1 MTSAPDWQTRVGD
14 VWAEEWRRTDRSFA
28 DLARHLDAAIAAV
41 ATATGRAVDLGCG
54 AGATSLAL
62 ARARPD
68 LAIDGVDLSPALI
81 AIAQARAAEAEA
93 EAANVQFHTVA
104 VPAALTGPY
113 DLAVSRHGVMF
124 FDDPVAAFTGIAR
137 HLAPGAPLV
146 FTCFRR
152 PADNEWAVAL
162 AAALGSGFEAQS
174 GYAPGPF
181 GFADDVFVR
190 DLLTATGFRDIAIQ
204 PIDFTYRAGEALD
217 AVDDALGFFQ
227 RIGPAARALALM
239 SPVERP
245 AGVVRLH
252 AMLAAHARG
261 DTVDFAGAAWLVSAR
276 RNDE

>member
-1 MTSAPDWQTRVGD
+1 MTNASDWQTRVGD

-41 ATATGRAVDLGCG
+41 APATGRAADLGSG

-68 LAIDGVDLSPALI
+68 LAIHGIDLSPALV
-81 AIAQARAAEAEA
+81 AIAQARAAEAGI
-93 EAANVQFHTVA
+93 ANAQFHIGA

-124 FDDPVAAFTGIAR
+124 FDDPAAAFTGIAR
-137 HLAPGAPLV
+137 HLAPGAPLL

-152 PADNEWAVAL
+152 PVDNHWAVAL
-162 AAALGSGFEAQS
+162 SEALGGGLDVPED
-174 GYAPGPF
+174 YAPGPF
-181 GFADDVFVR
+181 AFADDAFVR
-190 DLLTATGFRDIAIQ
+190 DLLTATGFVDIVIQ
-204 PIDFTYRAGEALD
+204 PIDFTYRAGEGPD
-217 AVDDALGFFQ
+217 AVDDALGYFQ

-239 SPVERP
+239 SPTERP
-245 AGVVRLH
+245 AGVARLH

-261 DTVDFAGAAWLVSAR
+261 DAVDFAGAAWLVSAR
-276 RNDE
+276 TAGH